1 MELFPRGQAVGMFRG
16 ASGSGM
22 EFHADLTLPYKDEYH
37 AMPMHGQFV
46 LVELASP
53 REAVLGRVTAVS
65 AQGRL
70 TSEAGEEYGLRAVAE
85 ERGIPED
92 LRAQYVRYRVDVR
105 LLGVLRSESAS
116 ANNRDAEAPGVGGGH
131 NGDLVFAPSQRRLP
145 HVGAKVAFLPDE
157 VLARVVG
164 GTRGTEIGFYAL
176 GEFVYC
182 GEDERMEE
190 HAWMQRVKPIVPVR
204 FAVEQ
209 LVARR
214 TFVFARAGFGKSN
227 LIKLLLAGLYA
238 EQPTI
243 ALRGGERAPVGTVV
257 FDPDGEYFWP
267 DVRGRPAL
275 CDVPELR
282 DELVVWTD
290 REPPS
295 EYYSS
300 FKAGGVRLDIRQ
312 LPAALVLSVALS
324 AEQQGQQNVNKLK
337 ALSGQ
342 AWKEMVDL
350 VHRDGN
356 SASEEEVRALLG
368 LKPAQDAELYAARS
382 NMTRVVHELHDPGSD
397 MLARLLQAL
406 RAGKLCVVDI
416 SRMRGAAG
424 LALSGI
430 VLRHIFER
438 NQEQFTQARPQP
450 IPTIAVVEE
459 AQAVLGSSARR
470 TSAGQSAYE
479 EWVKEGRKY
488 SLGAVLVTQQPG
500 AIPLELL
507 SQGDSWFVFHLL
519 SQSDLRAVK
528 AANAHFSEDL
538 LSSLLNEPLP
548 GNGVFWSSVS
558 GEVNQAGNAY
568 PIPLRV
574 LSFEE
579 SCAVHDPNGKRGAV
593 ETYASGLLRQSEETV
608 RRASLPPPVEA
619 TLETP
624 GEPSRAEDQ
633 LDRDELYRRGA
644 IEHLREDPEVQGW
657 LERTGAITW
666 MGLKEGLKR
675 GIEQDS
681 VPDPDR
687 WALDLIQPA
696 LETLYGPR
704 DEAWHTERRP
714 TKKDPARTA
723 LWVVLKPRRTVDE
736 PPE

>member
-1 MELFPRGQAVGMFRG
+1 MELFPHGHAVGMFRG
-16 ASGSGM
+16 ASGAGM
-22 EFHADLTLPYKDEYH
+22 EFHADLTLPYKDAYH
-37 AMPMHGQFV
+37 ALPMHGQFV

-53 REAVLGRVTAVS
+53 KEAVLGRVTAVS

-70 TSEAGEEYGLRAVAE
+70 TSEAGEEYGLRAVKE
-85 ERGIPED
+85 ERAIPED
-92 LRAQYVRYRVDVR
+92 LREQYVRYRVDVR
-105 LLGVLRSESAS
+105 LLGVLRSE
-116 ANNRDAEAPGVGGGH
+116 
-131 NGDLVFAPSQRRLP
+131 NGALVFAPSQRRLP
-145 HVGAKVAFLPDE
+145 HVGAKVAFLPDD

-164 GTRGTEIGFYAL
+164 GTQGTEIGFYAL

-182 GEDERMEE
+182 GDDKRVTKQ
-190 HAWMQRVKPIVPVR
+190 AWMQHLKPRVPVR

-214 TFVFARAGFGKSN
+214 SFVFARAGFGKSN

-238 EQPTI
+238 ERPTI
-243 ALRGGERAPVGTVV
+243 PLRGGERAPVGTVV

-267 DVRGRPAL
+267 DVNGRPAL
-275 CDVPELR
+275 CDVHELR

-290 REPPS
+290 REAPS
-295 EYYSS
+295 EYYGS
-300 FKAGGVRLDIRQ
+300 FKAGDVRLDIRQ

-324 AEQQGQQNVNKLK
+324 AEQQAQQNVHKLK
-337 ALSGQ
+337 ALRSE
-342 AWKEMVDL
+342 AWKELVDL

-356 SASEEEVRALLG
+356 SADEEDVRALLG

-382 NMTRVVHELHDPGSD
+382 NMTRVVRELHDPGSD

-438 NQEQFTQARPQP
+438 NQEQFTRARPQP
-450 IPTIAVVEE
+450 LPTIAVVEE
-459 AQAVLGSSARR
+459 AQAVLGATTRSAG
-470 TSAGQSAYE
+470 AGQSAYE

-500 AIPLELL
+500 AIPVELL

-528 AANAHFSEDL
+528 AANAHFSDDL

-558 GEVNQAGNAY
+558 GEVSQAGNAY

-579 SCAVHDPNGKRGAV
+579 SHAVADPDGTHGAV
-593 ETYASGLLRQSEETV
+593 ATYASGLRRQSEEIV
-608 RRASLPPPVEA
+608 RQAGSSRPVEA
-619 TLETP
+619 TPETP
-624 GEPSRAEDQ
+624 GEPGGAEDL
-633 LDRDELYRRGA
+633 LDRDELYRAQA
-644 IEHLREDPEVQGW
+644 IEHLSKDPEVQSW
-657 LERTGAITW
+657 LERTGAVTW
-666 MGLKEGLKR
+666 RGLKEGLKR

-681 VPDPDR
+681 VPDPDS
-687 WALDLIQPA
+687 WTLGLIRPA

-704 DEAWHTERRP
+704 DEAWYTERRP
-714 TKKDPARTA
+714 KKGEPARSV
-723 LWVVLKPRRTVDE
+723 LWVVLKPRRPLE
-736 PPE
+736 QHPPDV